1 MYLYLLYDT
10 VCKSIISIYN
20 DEKIVKTMINDLVR
34 KDIDDEI
41 LLLRHKILD
50 EVSTEKRQLLSMTIE
65 NLEVQKNISDMKNC
79 YVKNGEVVQRY
90 IFYSKIMNSSKHPI
104 FFYP

>member
-1 MYLYLLYDT
+1 
-10 VCKSIISIYN
+10 
-20 DEKIVKTMINDLVR
+20 MINDLVR